1 MLTSILESVTGTLSI
16 QSALICTGVS
26 LVLGIMV
33 AGCYM
38 LQGKYTKNYVITLAL
53 LPALV
58 QVVIMLVNGNLGTG
72 IAIMGAFSLVRFRS
86 LPGTSREITG
96 VFFAMVIGLATGM
109 GYLTY
114 GAIITVIVGV
124 SMILLNRLPI
134 GDKKQVRAMK
144 ITIPENL
151 DYEGIFEPVFDTY
164 TKQYSLDKVKTTNM
178 GSMYELSYQIEMK
191 AETSLKKF
199 MDELRVYNGNLT
211 IVCGRV
217 AESEEGLL

>member
-16 QSALICTGVS
+16 QSALLCTGVS
-26 LVLGIMV
+26 LILGILV

-114 GAIITVIVGV
+114 GAMITVVVGLA
-124 SMILLNRLPI
+124 MILLNKLPL
-134 GDKKQVRAMK
+134 GEKSETRSLK

-151 DYEGIFEPVFDTY
+151 DYEGLFEPVFEEY
-164 TKQYSLDKVKTTNM
+164 TDKVTLDRVKTTNM
-178 GSMYELSYQIEMK
+178 GSMYELSYLIELK
-191 AETSLKKF
+191 SQCSIKKF
-199 MDELRVYNGNLT
+199 MDELRIRNGNLT
-211 IVCGRV
+211 IICARPV
-217 AESEEGLL
+217 ESEGLL